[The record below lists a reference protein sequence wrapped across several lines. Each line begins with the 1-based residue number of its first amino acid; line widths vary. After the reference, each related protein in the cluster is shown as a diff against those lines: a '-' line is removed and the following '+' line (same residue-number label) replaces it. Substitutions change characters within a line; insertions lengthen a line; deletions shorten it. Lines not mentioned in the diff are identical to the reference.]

1 MSSMHKGAARG
12 LVYSTGGG
20 CMCPVCRQAVSS
32 GTCCATA
39 QVPAGDGVVRVSR
52 ETDGGG
58 GKAVVLGMR
67 LDAAMLAVMA
77 RGCAAPAARAVP
89 SGTVMSRCRATMSS
103 V

>member
-1 MSSMHKGAARG
+1 
-12 LVYSTGGG
+12 
-20 CMCPVCRQAVSS
+20 MCPVCRQAVSA
-32 GTCCATA
+32 CARRATA

-58 GKAVVLGMR
+58 GKAVMLVLGMR

>member
-1 MSSMHKGAARG
+1 VSALSPSGQRLRLPRYRAGASR
-12 LVYSTGGG
+12 
-20 CMCPVCRQAVSS
+20 
-32 GTCCATA
+32 
-39 QVPAGDGVVRVSR
+39 DGVVRVSR

-58 GKAVVLGMR
+58 GKAVMLVLGMG

-89 SGTVMSRCRATMSS
+89 SRTVMSRCRASMSS